1 MGLAH
6 SVLLQA
12 FEFRSILGEK
22 LSCKIFNLK
31 IKNSTG
37 WENGGFND
45 RFMSRGSCGAACKNK
60 MYFAT
65 KLSKQCIFWL
75 MIYSAFSE
83 GETTLCLPPL
93 LKTKILNLLQ
103 HEMQN
108 IS

>member
-1 MGLAH
+1 MNY
-6 SVLLQA
+6 
-12 FEFRSILGEK
+12 EIK
-22 LSCKIFNLK
+22 LNLK
-31 IKNSTG
+31 IKNSSG
-37 WENGGFND
+37 WDGEDGGFND
-45 RFMSRGSCGAACKNK
+45 RFMSSGSCGAACKNK

-65 KLSKQCIFWL
+65 KPSKQCIFWL

-93 LKTKILNLLQ
+93 LKNKILNLLQ